1 MAKSTALLAV
11 GQATEQAAEQA
22 RRLRAVPAPR
32 PVLDREREDQLTGRQ
47 REVLDQLVALFA
59 DGFVELTMADIAAQ
73 AGCSLR
79 TLYDLAPSRDE
90 LVLTVIDR
98 NLRHIG
104 RAAVGAMAPDMA
116 PLEAIRAYLRA
127 ANLAVASTTPA
138 FARDQ
143 AATPSTHRLAT
154 AHSDYLVAVT
164 RTLLDLAVE
173 RGNLADPS
181 GDPIDTAAVARV
193 VAGLGAMF
201 ALPEHIEAIDSTPRD
216 AANTMVDVILRGLES
231 TP

>member
-1 MAKSTALLAV
+1 MSAEAATLESTEL
-11 GQATEQAAEQA
+11 G

-32 PVLDREREDQLTGRQ
+32 PVLDRDREARLTGRQ
-47 REVLDQLVALFA
+47 REVLDQMGTLFDYGFA
-59 DGFVELTMADIAAQ
+59 DLTMADIAANV
-73 AGCSLR
+73 GCSLR

-104 RAAVGAMAPDMA
+104 RRAISAIQPDLDPLAV
-116 PLEAIRAYLRA
+116 IRSYLMA
-127 ANLAVASTTPA
+127 ANLAVAATTPA

-143 AATPSTHRLAT
+143 AATPATHRLVT
-154 AHSDYLVAVT
+154 AHSDYLVAIT

-173 RGNLADPS
+173 RGDIAPT
-181 GDPIDTAAVARV
+181 DTAAVARV

-201 ALPEHIEAIDSTPRD
+201 ALPENLETIDSTPKEAAD
-216 AANTMVDVILRGLES
+216 AMVDVILRGL
-231 TP
+231 TTGA

>member
-1 MAKSTALLAV
+1 MATGTTLQTTE
-11 GQATEQAAEQA
+11 QATELT
-22 RRLRAVPAPR
+22 RRLRAVPPPR
-32 PVLDREREDQLTGRQ
+32 PVLDREREIQLTDRQ
-47 REVLDQLVALFA
+47 RDVLDQLVDMFT
-59 DGFVELTMADIAAQ
+59 DGFVELTMADIAAR

-98 NLRHIG
+98 NLRRVG
-104 RAAVGAMAPDMA
+104 RAAVGALDPEMA
-116 PLEAIRAYLRA
+116 PLDAIRSYLRA
-127 ANLAVASTTPA
+127 ANQAVASTTPA

-143 AATPSTHRLAT
+143 AATPATHRLAT

-173 RGNLADPS
+173 RGELGNLDGP
-181 GDPIDTAAVARV
+181 PIDTAAVAHV

-201 ALPEHIEAIDSTPRD
+201 ALPEHIEAIDSTPRE
-216 AANTMVDVILRGLES
+216 AANAMVDVILRGLES
-231 TP
+231 SP

>member
-1 MAKSTALLAV
+1 MATGTTL
-11 GQATEQAAEQA
+11 QATEQATELA
-22 RRLRAVPAPR
+22 RRLRAVPPPR
-32 PVLDREREDQLTGRQ
+32 PVLDRERETQLTDRQ
-47 REVLDQLVALFA
+47 RDVLDQLVDMFA
-59 DGFVELTMADIAAQ
+59 DGFVELTMADIAAR

-98 NLRHIG
+98 NLRRVG
-104 RAAVGAMAPDMA
+104 RAAVGALDPEMA
-116 PLEAIRAYLRA
+116 PLDAIRSYLRA
-127 ANLAVASTTPA
+127 ANQAVASTTPA

-143 AATPSTHRLAT
+143 AATPATHRLAT

-173 RGNLADPS
+173 RGELGNLDGP
-181 GDPIDTAAVARV
+181 PIDTAAVAHV

-201 ALPEHIEAIDSTPRD
+201 ALPEHIEAIDSTPRE
-216 AANTMVDVILRGLES
+216 AANAMVDVILRGLES
-231 TP
+231 SP

>member
-1 MAKSTALLAV
+1 MTAGTTL
-11 GQATEQAAEQA
+11 QTTELT

-32 PVLDREREDQLTGRQ
+32 PVLDRERETQLTDRQ
-47 REVLDQLVALFA
+47 REVLDMLGNVF
-59 DGFVELTMADIAAQ
+59 DNGFVEHTMADLAARV
-73 AGCSLR
+73 GCSLR

-98 NLRHIG
+98 NLRRIG
-104 RAAVGAMAPDMA
+104 RAAVEALDPDMP
-116 PLEAIRAYLRA
+116 PLEAIRSYLQT
-127 ANLAVASTTPA
+127 ANQAVASTTPT

-143 AATPSTHRLAT
+143 AATPATHRLAT

-173 RGNLADPS
+173 RGELGHRGGP
-181 GDPIDTAAVARV
+181 PIDTAAVAHV

-201 ALPEHIEAIDSTPRD
+201 ALPEHIEAIDSTPRE
-216 AANTMVDVILRGLES
+216 AANAMVDVILRGLE
-231 TP
+231 TNP

>member
-1 MAKSTALLAV
+1 MSAEAATLESTEL
-11 GQATEQAAEQA
+11 G

-32 PVLDREREDQLTGRQ
+32 PVLDRDREARLTGRQ
-47 REVLDQLVALFA
+47 REVLDQLGALFD
-59 DGFVELTMADIAAQ
+59 DGFADLTMADIAASV
-73 AGCSLR
+73 GCSLR

-104 RAAVGAMAPDMA
+104 RRAISAVQPDLD
-116 PLEAIRAYLRA
+116 PLAVIRSYLMA
-127 ANLAVASTTPA
+127 ANLAVAATTSA

-143 AATPSTHRLAT
+143 AATPATHRLAT
-154 AHSDYLVAVT
+154 AHSDYLVAIT

-173 RGNLADPS
+173 RGDIAPT
-181 GDPIDTAAVARV
+181 DTAAVARV

-201 ALPEHIEAIDSTPRD
+201 ALPENLETIDSTPKE
-216 AANTMVDVILRGLES
+216 AADSMVDVILRGL
-231 TP
+231 TTGA

>member
-1 MAKSTALLAV
+1 MARSTALLAV
-11 GQATEQAAEQA
+11 EQTTEQA

-47 REVLDQLVALFA
+47 REVLDRLVALFA
-59 DGFVELTMADIAAQ
+59 DGFVELTMADIAAR

-154 AHSDYLVAVT
+154 AHSDYLVAIT
-164 RTLLDLAVE
+164 RALLDLAVE
-173 RGNLADPS
+173 RGDIAPT
-181 GDPIDTAAVARV
+181 DTAAVARV

-201 ALPEHIEAIDSTPRD
+201 ALPENLETIDSTPKE
-216 AANTMVDVILRGLES
+216 AADSMVDVILRGL
-231 TP
+231 TTGA

>member
-1 MAKSTALLAV
+1 MARSAALLAV
-11 GQATEQAAEQA
+11 EQTTEQA

-47 REVLDQLVALFA
+47 REVLDRLVALFA
-59 DGFVELTMADIAAQ
+59 DGFVELTMADIAAR

-104 RAAVGAMAPDMA
+104 RAAVDAMAPDMA

-154 AHSDYLVAVT
+154 AHSDYLVAIT
-164 RTLLDLAVE
+164 RALLDLAVE
-173 RGNLADPS
+173 RGDIAPT
-181 GDPIDTAAVARV
+181 DTAAVARV

-201 ALPEHIEAIDSTPRD
+201 ALPENLETIDSTPKE
-216 AANTMVDVILRGLES
+216 AADSMVDVILRGL
-231 TP
+231 TTGA